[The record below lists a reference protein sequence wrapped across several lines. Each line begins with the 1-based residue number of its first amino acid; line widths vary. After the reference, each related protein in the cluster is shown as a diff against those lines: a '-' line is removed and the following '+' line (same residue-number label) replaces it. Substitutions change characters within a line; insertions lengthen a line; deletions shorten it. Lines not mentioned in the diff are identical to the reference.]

1 MERIIKEMIKDIV
14 KDIKKE
20 EAKETTKRLVTLT
33 VDIDKKTGE
42 VIGGAEFDTAIKFLI
57 MATDSRELVKSKTD
71 QAHKKINEL
80 LEEIQKKAFKEFKD
94 VLKEI

>member
-20 EAKETTKRLVTLT
+20 EAKETTRRLITLT
-33 VDIDKKTGE
+33 VDLDEKTGDI
-42 VIGGAEFDTAIKFLI
+42 IGGVELDRAIKLLL
-57 MATDSRELVKSKTD
+57 MVTDSRELMQNKLD
-71 QAHKKINEL
+71 EAHKKINEL
-80 LEEIQKKAFKEFKD
+80 FEEMENKAFKEFKD

>member
-1 MERIIKEMIKDIV
+1 MEKIFKEMLKDIAR
-14 KDIKKE
+14 DIKKE
-20 EAKETTKRLVTLT
+20 EAKETTRRLITLT
-33 VDIDKKTGE
+33 VDLDGKTGDI
-42 VIGGAEFDTAIKFLI
+42 IGGVELDTSIKLLI

-80 LEEIQKKAFKEFKD
+80 LEEMENKAFKEFKD